1 MLLLQFGPHSILGFS
16 FSFLFGADF
25 LGTRFVVH
33 TPPERGFINREV
45 DTRLLQYKT
54 VSANNTSAT

>member
-1 MLLLQFGPHSILGFS
+1 MLHFGPHFSLGFS

-45 DTRLLQYKT
+45 DTRLLHTKT
-54 VSANNTSAT
+54 VSATNTSAT